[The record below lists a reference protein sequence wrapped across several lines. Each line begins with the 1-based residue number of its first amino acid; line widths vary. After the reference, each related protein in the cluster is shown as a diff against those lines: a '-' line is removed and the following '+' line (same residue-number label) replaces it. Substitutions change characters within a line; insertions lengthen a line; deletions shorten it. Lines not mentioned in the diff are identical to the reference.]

1 MEIKKIKAVIFD
13 IDGTL
18 ANTLPLIIKAY
29 REAVEPLVHR
39 PLSDD
44 EIEATFGPTEEG
56 SIKSLAP
63 DDYKKGLADFK
74 RIYKESHDMCPRLF
88 DRMTELLTTLK
99 SKGVKLA
106 VATGKG
112 KELTDFTLQYYKLT
126 DFFEI
131 IETGSP
137 KGSRKIEAIN
147 LILDSW
153 PSVQKE
159 EVIYVGDSPGD
170 TKESHEAGIAAVA
183 AAWAETA
190 KPDKQKEQK
199 PDEMFYSVKD
209 FAEWL
214 EGKI

>member
-1 MEIKKIKAVIFD
+1 MQKIKAVIFD

-18 ANTLPLIIKAY
+18 ANTLPLIIQSF
-29 REAVEPLVHR
+29 RQAVEPLVHR

-63 DDYKKGLADFK
+63 DDYKKGLADFT
-74 RIYKESHDMCPRLF
+74 RIYKESHEMCPNPF
-88 DRMTELLTTLK
+88 DGITELLTALK

-126 DFFEI
+126 GFFKI

-137 KGSRKIEAIN
+137 EGSRKVEAIN
-147 LILDSW
+147 LILDRFHLE
-153 PSVQKE
+153 KE
-159 EVIYVGDSPGD
+159 NVIYVGDSPGD
-170 TKESHEAGIAAVA
+170 TKESHEAGISAVA

-199 PDEMFYSVKD
+199 PDEIFYRVKD

-214 EGKI
+214 DGKI